1 MGMSGTVTWA
11 CRELESKKE
20 KLGIGIW
27 KVGLGFYLFIMGI
40 WNLGMGFYSF
50 IMGIWFLGF
59 GFGFWESLLGLDWV

>member
-27 KVGLGFYLFIMGI
+27 KVGLGFYSFIMGI
-40 WNLGMGFYSF
+40 WNLDMGSWFLG
-50 IMGIWFLGF
+50 MGIWFLGF